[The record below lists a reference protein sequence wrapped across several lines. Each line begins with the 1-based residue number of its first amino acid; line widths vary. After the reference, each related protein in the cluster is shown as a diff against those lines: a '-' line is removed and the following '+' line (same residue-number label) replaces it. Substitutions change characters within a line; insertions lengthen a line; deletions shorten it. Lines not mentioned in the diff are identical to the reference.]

1 MQRRKLL
8 SAAGTLFAA
17 PALFAAPTVDPE
29 AKAASDT
36 AGRTPQDPDDVL
48 IIGAGG
54 AGLAAAVSALESGA
68 RRVTILERGA
78 FVGGHTVIS
87 AGTVT
92 IAAGGETPV
101 EDLARDIIEA
111 GGRPELARTFAENAG
126 AAIQWL
132 GSMGVAWEPRLF
144 RAVGSGM
151 SARRNLSTGSQR
163 GGWDMIQALSERART
178 LGAKTLFET
187 RACRL
192 LLENGRVGGVAART
206 ASGDEVLRY
215 ARAVVLATGGFRGN
229 HELRSR
235 FAPRLDSSYGTTAD
249 TFGLTPDLAR
259 GDGILMGEAAGAQL
273 VDMDAVECIPYAGGR
288 VLDYAGA
295 EVWINA
301 EGDRFV
307 NEEATFDV
315 IAAAMQEQTG
325 GFMWT
330 ITDAKSQKG
339 ANFGSKLSAGLVRE
353 ARSLTALAHD
363 IGISIE
369 RLSFTMNSYN
379 RMVALGKDP
388 RFGRT
393 TFLQTID
400 TPPFYYGI
408 ERLCVHITMG
418 GLLIDADA
426 RVLDRM
432 NAPVP
437 GLFAAGETTGG
448 VHGRKRLG
456 GNALTDAFVFG
467 RIAGAGAARLA
478 LGRCPPGHSIR
489 TGSRAPA

>member
-1 MQRRKLL
+1 MENRTTPPSTPSLARRYICKLL
-8 SAAGTLFAA
+8 ANVASVPVYLAMEAILPRALGPAMYGNYSFATNFFQQLFMFLDMGTSTCFYN
-17 PALFAAPTVDPE
+17 ALSRRQSET
-29 AKAASDT
+29 
-36 AGRTPQDPDDVL
+36 GL
-48 IIGAGG
+48 ISFYMRLSLLIA
-54 AGLAAAVSALESGA
+54 
-68 RRVTILERGA
+68 
-78 FVGGHTVIS
+78 VIS
-87 AGTVT
+87 
-92 IAAGGETPV
+92 
-101 EDLARDIIEA
+101 
-111 GGRPELARTFAENAG
+111 
-126 AAIQWL
+126 
-132 GSMGVAWEPRLF
+132 
-144 RAVGSGM
+144 
-151 SARRNLSTGSQR
+151 
-163 GGWDMIQALSERART
+163 
-178 LGAKTLFET
+178 
-187 RACRL
+187 L
-192 LLENGRVGGVAART
+192 L
-206 ASGDEVLRY
+206 
-215 ARAVVLATGGFRGN
+215 
-229 HELRSR
+229 
-235 FAPRLDSSYGTTAD
+235 
-249 TFGLTPDLAR
+249 
-259 GDGILMGEAAGAQL
+259 
-273 VDMDAVECIPYAGGR
+273 
-288 VLDYAGA
+288 
-295 EVWINA
+295 
-301 EGDRFV
+301 
-307 NEEATFDV
+307 

-478 LGRCPPGHSIR
+478 LGRCPPGRISPHSIR

>member
-1 MQRRKLL
+1 
-8 SAAGTLFAA
+8 
-17 PALFAAPTVDPE
+17 
-29 AKAASDT
+29 
-36 AGRTPQDPDDVL
+36 
-48 IIGAGG
+48 
-54 AGLAAAVSALESGA
+54 
-68 RRVTILERGA
+68 
-78 FVGGHTVIS
+78 
-87 AGTVT
+87 
-92 IAAGGETPV
+92 
-101 EDLARDIIEA
+101 
-111 GGRPELARTFAENAG
+111 
-126 AAIQWL
+126 
-132 GSMGVAWEPRLF
+132 
-144 RAVGSGM
+144 
-151 SARRNLSTGSQR
+151 
-163 GGWDMIQALSERART
+163 MIQALSERART

-215 ARAVVLATGGFRGN
+215 ARAVVLATGGFSGN

-448 VHGRKRLG
+448 VHGRKRHG

-478 LGRCPPGHSIR
+478 LGRCPPGRISPHSIR